1 MKYLIAFFLLS
12 IQVSH
17 VAANNFDIYKL
28 CNQSYSEDYKKSRK
42 LEDLTSKKM
51 AKFYD
56 AIGAK
61 DSRGLASPNI
71 GLAIEI
77 LKDIEKSK
85 DNLKSYDRSI
95 LWSSWAYIYFVEK
108 NYESAIYMYDKVISE
123 DKVTLPLRNEAIK
136 ACNLMKQLLE

>member
-56 AIGAK
+56 AIEAK
-61 DSRGLASPNI
+61 DSRRLASPNI

-108 NYESAIYMYDKVISE
+108 NWESAIYMYDKVISE
-123 DKVTLPLRNEAIK
+123 DEVTLPVRNEAIK
-136 ACNLMKQLLE
+136 ACNLIKKLLE

>member
-42 LEDLTSKKM
+42 LEDLTSKKI
-51 AKFYD
+51 AKYYD
-56 AIGAK
+56 AIMAK
-61 DSRGLASPNI
+61 DAKGLTSPNI
-71 GLAIEI
+71 SLAREV
-77 LKDIEKSK
+77 LNDIEKSK
-85 DNLKSYDRSI
+85 DSLKSYDRSI

-123 DKVTLPLRNEAIK
+123 DEVALPVRNEAIK
-136 ACNLMKQLLE
+136 ACNLIKQLLE

>member
-1 MKYLIAFFLLS
+1 MKYLLSFFLLS
-12 IQVSH
+12 IQVSY
-17 VAANNFDIYKL
+17 VAANNYDISKL

-42 LEDLTSKKM
+42 LQKATSKKI

-71 GLAIEI
+71 GQAIEI

-85 DNLKSYDRSI
+85 DSLKSYDRSI
-95 LWSSWAYIYFVEK
+95 LWNSWAYIYFVEK
-108 NYESAIYMYDKVISE
+108 NWESAIYMYDKVISE
-123 DKVTLPLRNEAIK
+123 DEVTLPVRNEAIK
-136 ACNLMKQLLE
+136 ACNLIKKLLE

>member
-1 MKYLIAFFLLS
+1 MKYLIAFFLFS
-12 IQVSH
+12 IQVSY

-56 AIGAK
+56 AIGVK

-85 DNLKSYDRSI
+85 DSLKSYDRSI
-95 LWSSWAYIYFVEK
+95 LWNSWAYIYFVEK
-108 NYESAIYMYDKVISE
+108 NWESAIYMYDKVISE
-123 DKVTLPLRNEAIK
+123 DEVTLPVRNEAIK
-136 ACNLMKQLLE
+136 ACNLIKKLLE